1 MTRSQIERILK
12 LKLFRTIKSDVNKD
26 LRVGDS
32 VYPIEKK
39 EMTLRNKKMTVL
51 TVLYGPKLNKSLDI
65 KKELVSV
72 REYTMKKIANAIN
85 ADSSLRRKGKN
96 RSVSTNLVNEVS
108 RVFDLAGGV
117 YRNMEI
123 IVRRGLDDDFRGRT
137 VLWSSEVTA
146 RLRVHVEVKNV
157 SFDSVKQVQDF
168 FCQFRKSYYFS
179 DDISEY
185 ENLYITKVKKKEEIS
200 QLKNRIAL
208 LEEFCEK
215 TVEDRTSADL
225 IEHSVSERKPLI
237 IRTPVR
243 NFEREVEKYYSNIN
257 RWSFSRC
264 DFRENENQF
273 LAERTG
279 ELDLRTCFKA

>member
-1 MTRSQIERILK
+1 MK

-96 RSVSTNLVNEVS
+96 RLMSTNLVHEVS
-108 RVFDLAGGV
+108 KVFDLAGGV
-117 YRNMEI
+117 YRNMDI

-168 FCQFRKSYYFS
+168 FCQFRKSYYFLN
-179 DDISEY
+179 DISEY

-215 TVEDRTSADL
+215 TVEDMTSADL

-257 RWSFSRC
+257 RWSFSRR

>member
-72 REYTMKKIANAIN
+72 REYTMKKIANPIN

-96 RSVSTNLVNEVS
+96 RLMSTNLVHEVS
-108 RVFDLAGGV
+108 KVFDLAGGV
-117 YRNMEI
+117 YRNMDI

-215 TVEDRTSADL
+215 TVEDMTSADW
-225 IEHSVSERKPLI
+225 IEHSVSEKA
-237 IRTPVR
+237 
-243 NFEREVEKYYSNIN
+243 SNN
-257 RWSFSRC
+257 MY
-264 DFRENENQF
+264 
-273 LAERTG
+273 TG
-279 ELDLRTCFKA
+279 T

>member
-1 MTRSQIERILK
+1 
-12 LKLFRTIKSDVNKD
+12 
-26 LRVGDS
+26 
-32 VYPIEKK
+32 
-39 EMTLRNKKMTVL
+39 MTLRNKKMTVL

-146 RLRVHVEVKNV
+146 RLRVEVKNV

-215 TVEDRTSADL
+215 TVEDMTSADL

-243 NFEREVEKYYSNIN
+243 NFEREVEKYNSNIN

>member
-1 MTRSQIERILK
+1 
-12 LKLFRTIKSDVNKD
+12 
-26 LRVGDS
+26 
-32 VYPIEKK
+32 
-39 EMTLRNKKMTVL
+39 
-51 TVLYGPKLNKSLDI
+51 
-65 KKELVSV
+65 
-72 REYTMKKIANAIN
+72 MKKITNAIN

-168 FCQFRKSYYFS
+168 FCQFRKSYCFS

-215 TVEDRTSADL
+215 TVEDMTSADW
-225 IEHSVSERKPLI
+225 IEHSVSEKA
-237 IRTPVR
+237 
-243 NFEREVEKYYSNIN
+243 SNN
-257 RWSFSRC
+257 TY
-264 DFRENENQF
+264 
-273 LAERTG
+273 TG
-279 ELDLRTCFKA
+279 T

>member
-39 EMTLRNKKMTVL
+39 ETTLRNKKMTVL

-96 RSVSTNLVNEVS
+96 RLMSTNLVHEVS
-108 RVFDLAGGV
+108 KVFDLAGGV
-117 YRNMEI
+117 YRNMDI

-168 FCQFRKSYYFS
+168 FCQFRKSYCFS

-215 TVEDRTSADL
+215 TVEDMTSADW
-225 IEHSVSERKPLI
+225 IEHSVSEKA
-237 IRTPVR
+237 
-243 NFEREVEKYYSNIN
+243 SNN
-257 RWSFSRC
+257 TY
-264 DFRENENQF
+264 
-273 LAERTG
+273 TG
-279 ELDLRTCFKA
+279 T

>member
-1 MTRSQIERILK
+1 MK

-215 TVEDRTSADL
+215 TVEDMTSADW
-225 IEHSVSERKPLI
+225 IEHSVSEKA
-237 IRTPVR
+237 
-243 NFEREVEKYYSNIN
+243 SNN
-257 RWSFSRC
+257 MY
-264 DFRENENQF
+264 
-273 LAERTG
+273 TG
-279 ELDLRTCFKA
+279 T